1 MNDGVLLLALNCC
14 KYVVNRFNNEFETA
28 VRNKDYALKFKE
40 NRSFNGYR
48 IYFENNDIYFDFE
61 IRVDINKKFCSL
73 GTVYIPVPDKNIT
86 KNEFYRS
93 FLDSVYSVLDRQ
105 NKQLHVYEKLPFTK
119 DDLKEHRNLKR
130 LTQVI
135 LPV

>member
-1 MNDGVLLLALNCC
+1 MNDGVLLLALNVC
-14 KYVVNRFNNEFETA
+14 KYVVNRFNNEFDTA
-28 VRNKDYALKFKE
+28 VRNKEYTLKFKQTS
-40 NRSFNGYR
+40 NSNGYL
-48 IYFENNDIYFDFE
+48 IYFENKDIYYDFE
-61 IRVDINKKFCSL
+61 IRIDINKKFCSI
-73 GTVYIPVPDKNIT
+73 GTVYIPVPDKTIT

-93 FLDSVYSVLDRQ
+93 FLDSVYWVLDRQ

-135 LPV
+135 LPG

>member
-1 MNDGVLLLALNCC
+1 MNDGVLLLALNVC
-14 KYVVNRFNNEFETA
+14 KYVVSRFNNEFDTA
-28 VRNKDYALKFKE
+28 VRNKEYALKFKKTS
-40 NRSFNGYR
+40 NSNGYL
-48 IYFENNDIYFDFE
+48 IYFENRDIYYDFE
-61 IRVDINKKFCSL
+61 IRIDINKKFCSI
-73 GTVYIPVPDKNIT
+73 GTVYIPVPDKTIT

-93 FLDSVYSVLDRQ
+93 FLDSVYWVLDRQ

>member
-14 KYVVNRFNNEFETA
+14 KYVVDRFNNEFDTA
-28 VRNKDYALKFKE
+28 VRNKEYALKFKKTS
-40 NRSFNGYR
+40 NSNGYL
-48 IYFENNDIYFDFE
+48 IYFENKDIYYDFE
-61 IRVDINKKFCSL
+61 IRIDINKKFCSI
-73 GTVYIPVPDKNIT
+73 GTVYIPVPDKTIT

-93 FLDSVYSVLDRQ
+93 FLDSVYWVLDRQ
-105 NKQLHVYEKLPFTK
+105 NNQLYVYEKLPFTK